1 MRLDLECPLELLG
14 YDLTHNER
22 GVRGFVRLWNLS
34 DAPVTGFE
42 AVIAWQGADSV
53 SDIPLRSGAVFA
65 RPHDAFV
72 LPIEADSAPSGHWSG
87 LLFVRVDFQG
97 AASWRGN
104 PRHLIDVELPAKPSE
119 RELNA
124 LRRAA
129 GPDAAVRPLAA
140 REYWVC
146 ACGRANPRKS
156 AGCDRCGRSRRKC
169 LRLSRQL
176 AEAFGGKPAEG
187 AAARTASREDVP
199 FHRALRQRY
208 LRQRR
213 LLIRRTVTML
223 TAAALI
229 ALIALTWTW
238 LTGMQ
243 QRAKDIVPPTR
254 IDQTAPAVETPGPRP

>member
-1 MRLDLECPLELLG
+1 
-14 YDLTHNER
+14 
-22 GVRGFVRLWNLS
+22 
-34 DAPVTGFE
+34 VT
-42 AVIAWQGADSV
+42 A
-53 SDIPLRSGAVFA
+53 
-65 RPHDAFV
+65 
-72 LPIEADSAPSGHWSG
+72 
-87 LLFVRVDFQG
+87 
-97 AASWRGN
+97 
-104 PRHLIDVELPAKPSE
+104 
-119 RELNA
+119 
-124 LRRAA
+124 AA
-129 GPDAAVRPLAA
+129 GQGENASGSP
-140 REYWVC
+140 
-146 ACGRANPRKS
+146 
-156 AGCDRCGRSRRKC
+156 
-169 LRLSRQL
+169 RQL